1 MGLSGTGR
9 SREPGAKEVSA
20 GGNEG
25 LGEGAEHVVG
35 RSGSRGGGVLWVGK
49 AFLAGFWLDSPLS
62 VPGRLR
68 RSWGG

>member
-25 LGEGAEHVVG
+25 LGGVV
-35 RSGSRGGGVLWVGK
+35 
-49 AFLAGFWLDSPLS
+49 S
-62 VPGRLR
+62 V
-68 RSWGG
+68 W